1 VQEINVQ
8 YAGPVTAAIENAVA
22 NMETRVGQR
31 YDVKS
36 VEGDIRNLSATRN
49 VSNVRIFG
57 EPVTDGVRVI
67 VVVQTKSA
75 TLP

>member
-1 VQEINVQ
+1 VQEIKVQ

-57 EPVTDGVRVI
+57 EAVTDGVRVI